1 MESVMKDSFSRLHPI
16 VGIVYFAAV
25 ISFSMFL
32 MNPVCLA
39 VSLSCAVAN
48 AVQLNGRKTVL
59 FGLKFILPTA
69 VLVMLINPIVNHAGV
84 TMLTYLPWDNP
95 LTLESV
101 VYGIASAVMLSSVVF
116 WFSSFNKVM
125 TADKLVYLFGK
136 IAPALGLLLSMAFR
150 FVPRFS
156 AQFRE
161 VRTARKLLGR
171 EKSGFIEKIKDAVR
185 VISVMLSHSLED
197 SIETADSM
205 KARGYGLKG
214 RTAYSNYSFTK
225 RDAIALL
232 LICISTASLI
242 VLRVFGTAKYRYFPS
257 VKGELT
263 GIDSVIFF
271 TLYFLLMIMPFVINI
286 WEGIRWKRLQS
297 AI

>member
-1 MESVMKDSFSRLHPI
+1 MKDSFSRLHPI

-161 VRTARKLLGR
+161 VRPARKLLGR
-171 EKSGFIEKIKDAVR
+171 GKSGFIEKIKDAVR

-197 SIETADSM
+197 SIETADSL

-225 RDAIALL
+225 RDAIVLL

>member
-1 MESVMKDSFSRLHPI
+1 MKDSFSRLHPI

-125 TADKLVYLFGK
+125 TGDKLVYLFGK

-205 KARGYGLKG
+205 NARGYGLKG

>member
-1 MESVMKDSFSRLHPI
+1 MKDSFSRLHPI

-48 AVQLNGRKTVL
+48 AVQLNGQKTVL

-69 VLVMLINPIVNHAGV
+69 VLVMLINPIVNHSGV
-84 TMLTYLPWDNP
+84 TILTYLPWDNP

-225 RDAIALL
+225 RDAIVLL

>member
-125 TADKLVYLFGK
+125 TGDKLVYLFGK

-171 EKSGFIEKIKDAVR
+171 GKSGFIEKIKDAVR

>member
-69 VLVMLINPIVNHAGV
+69 VLVMLINPIVNHSGV
-84 TMLTYLPWDNP
+84 TILTYLPWDNP

-197 SIETADSM
+197 SIETADSL

-225 RDAIALL
+225 RDAIVLL

>member
-48 AVQLNGRKTVL
+48 AVQLNGQKTVL

-69 VLVMLINPIVNHAGV
+69 VLVMLINPIVNHSGV
-84 TMLTYLPWDNP
+84 TILTYLPWDNP

-257 VKGELT
+257 VKGELA

-286 WEGIRWKRLQS
+286 WEGIRWKRLKS

>member
-1 MESVMKDSFSRLHPI
+1 MKDSFCKIHPI
-16 VGIVYFAAV
+16 AGLLYFAAV
-25 ISFSMFL
+25 ISFSMFM
-32 MNPVCLA
+32 MNPVCLII
-39 VSLSCAVAN
+39 SLLCALTN
-48 AVQLNGRKTVL
+48 AIQLNGRKTV
-59 FGLKFILPTA
+59 FFALKFILPTA
-69 VLVMLINPIVNHAGV
+69 LLLMLINPIVNHAGV
-84 TMLTYLPWDNP
+84 TILGYLPWDNP
-95 LTLESV
+95 LTLEAI
-101 VYGIASAVMLSSVVF
+101 VYGVASAVMLSSVVF

>member
-1 MESVMKDSFSRLHPI
+1 MSETVMHAAEMMNLLPEADQE
-16 VGIVYFAAV
+16 FAY
-25 ISFSMFL
+25 
-32 MNPVCLA
+32 
-39 VSLSCAVAN
+39 
-48 AVQLNGRKTVL
+48 Q
-59 FGLKFILPTA
+59 FI
-69 VLVMLINPIVNHAGV
+69 
-84 TMLTYLPWDNP
+84 
-95 LTLESV
+95 
-101 VYGIASAVMLSSVVF
+101 
-116 WFSSFNKVM
+116 K
-125 TADKLVYLFGK
+125 
-136 IAPALGLLLSMAFR
+136 
-150 FVPRFS
+150 
-156 AQFRE
+156 
-161 VRTARKLLGR
+161 KLLIAWDPDFTKLTSQEEESLLAA

>member
-1 MESVMKDSFSRLHPI
+1 MKDSFSRLHPI

-69 VLVMLINPIVNHAGV
+69 VLVMLINPIVNHSGV
-84 TMLTYLPWDNP
+84 TILTYLPWDNP

-286 WEGIRWKRLQS
+286 WEGIRSKRLQS

>member
-16 VGIVYFAAV
+16 VGIFYFAAV

-69 VLVMLINPIVNHAGV
+69 VLVMLINPIVNHSGV
-84 TMLTYLPWDNP
+84 TILTYLPWDNP

-125 TADKLVYLFGK
+125 TGDKLVYLFGK

-286 WEGIRWKRLQS
+286 WEGIRSKRLQS

>member
-1 MESVMKDSFSRLHPI
+1 MKDSFSRLHPI

-48 AVQLNGRKTVL
+48 AVQLNGQKTVL

-161 VRTARKLLGR
+161 VRTAGKLLGR